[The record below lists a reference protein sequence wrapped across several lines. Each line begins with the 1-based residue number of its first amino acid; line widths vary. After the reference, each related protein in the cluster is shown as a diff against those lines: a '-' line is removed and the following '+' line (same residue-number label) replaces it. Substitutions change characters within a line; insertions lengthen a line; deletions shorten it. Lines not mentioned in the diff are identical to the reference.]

1 MKDTTVI
8 LLATAAAFVVC
19 TLGIVIAPTTMA
31 QVFFGV
37 IDLFIITLF
46 VFVSCEVINDKVS

>member
-8 LLATAAAFVVC
+8 LLATAVAFVVC
-19 TLGIVIAPTTMA
+19 TLGIVIAPTIMS
-31 QVFFGV
+31 QVFFGA

-46 VFVSCEVINDKVS
+46 VFVSGEVINDKAS